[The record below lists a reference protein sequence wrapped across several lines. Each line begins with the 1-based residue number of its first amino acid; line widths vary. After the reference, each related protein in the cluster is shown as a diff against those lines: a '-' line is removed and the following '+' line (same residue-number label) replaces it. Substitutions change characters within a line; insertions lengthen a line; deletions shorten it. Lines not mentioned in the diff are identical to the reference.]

1 MRHLKSVHTGVLPLF
16 TSTETDAH
24 LKDVWQ
30 AAGLDASGF
39 VPAGDSVGARKAAEA
54 AKAARD
60 ERTRKARWDSDPLAQ
75 AKRPAATSVRIV

>member
-39 VPAGDSVGARKAAEA
+39 VPAGDSVGARKAAELRV
-54 AKAARD
+54 ARD
-60 ERTRKARWDSDPLAQ
+60 ERTSKARWAADPLAQ
-75 AKRPAATSVRIV
+75 AKRTTATHVRVL